1 MGKTKKTGTKTK
13 TVKTHSPPKSDH
25 ADEGNKYKVL
35 KAPAP
40 KPAAPKKVAP
50 SKSAAPRFKKIYQY
64 TATTGGKN
72 TKVTAKKLNLKPA
85 PKSDYVDESN
95 KSKVKKLVGKSSEAK
110 GAKAVVSVKKGGNAK
125 VAVKAKVVVKVTAAQ
140 KKKLLTMSK
149 IPVSMKGYHGRNV
162 STEDTLAKL
171 SAARD
176 GYVTQGDG
184 VATKVDDLVKRATK
198 YAAELNAAG
207 IKASA
212 TAAKAKKVSAL
223 WERIVS
229 GTKKGTQTK
238 KVSVKFSVAG
248 KGKSAKKPTAK
259 GIKSRVSVKARSGK
273 KTAAPKKSAAKP
285 KKSAAK
291 PKKSSAKARVSVKTR
306 GRTPMSKNAKEV
318 DSAMKA
324 ARKLARE

>member
-1 MGKTKKTGTKTK
+1 
-13 TVKTHSPPKSDH
+13 
-25 ADEGNKYKVL
+25 
-35 KAPAP
+35 
-40 KPAAPKKVAP
+40 
-50 SKSAAPRFKKIYQY
+50 
-64 TATTGGKN
+64 
-72 TKVTAKKLNLKPA
+72 
-85 PKSDYVDESN
+85 
-95 KSKVKKLVGKSSEAK
+95 
-110 GAKAVVSVKKGGNAK
+110 
-125 VAVKAKVVVKVTAAQ
+125 
-140 KKKLLTMSK
+140 
-149 IPVSMKGYHGRNV
+149 MKGYHGRNV

-229 GTKKGTQTK
+229 STKKGTQAK

-248 KGKSAKKPTAK
+248 KGKSAKKPAAK

-285 KKSAAK
+285 KKS
-291 PKKSSAKARVSVKTR
+291 
-306 GRTPMSKNAKEV
+306 
-318 DSAMKA
+318 
-324 ARKLARE
+324 